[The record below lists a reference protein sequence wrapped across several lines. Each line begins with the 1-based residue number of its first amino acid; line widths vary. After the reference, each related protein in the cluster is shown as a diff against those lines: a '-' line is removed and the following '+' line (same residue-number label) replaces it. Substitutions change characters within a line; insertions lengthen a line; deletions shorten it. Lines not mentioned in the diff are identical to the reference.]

1 MKALSFYFLAIFFA
15 LDVLHVPAQPVN
27 GSSESTLVTNQFVHQ
42 NLHLPEIRLHDPWIL
57 AHAPTK
63 TYYLY
68 TSNTG
73 RATGVNRPGTMAYRS
88 KDLLN
93 WEGPIV
99 VFALPEGTWASTNQ
113 GAWAPEVHQYKGRF
127 YL

>member
-1 MKALSFYFLAIFFA
+1 MKNFSFLILAACLGLS
-15 LDVLHVPAQPVN
+15 VSRVSAQQ
-27 GSSESTLVTNQFVHQ
+27 SSGAGDATPITNVVRQ

-68 TSNTG
+68 TSNNR
-73 RATGVNRPGTMAYRS
+73 RASGVERLGTMVYRS

-93 WEGPIV
+93 WEGPFM
-99 VFALPEGTWASTNQ
+99 VFALPEGTWGANQ
-113 GAWAPEVHQYKGRF
+113 PAWAPEVHEYKG
-127 YL
+127 